1 MKTKSL
7 LITLGF
13 LAAVSGWTQ
22 PMHYK
27 NGSGLDF
34 QPPRNVEAVRI
45 YKLTEA
51 LALTDDQIKTFIPML
66 QVHEKGI
73 RTEQKALA
81 DLVDQGRNMLNQDKL
96 DQKNVNKFMD
106 QVLSQQDKIQK
117 MNREFF
123 KSLAKYLTP
132 RQQLQYL
139 GFEQHFRRQLRNFIR
154 DQRGPQT
161 RPGGPMMDGKG
172 MRRKADLREFP
183 GPEPG
188 LIFPK

>member
-7 LITLGF
+7 LTVLGF
-13 LAAVSGWTQ
+13 LATVSGWTQ
-22 PMHYK
+22 PLRYN
-27 NGSGLDF
+27 NGPGLDF

-45 YKLTEA
+45 YRLTEA

-73 RTEQKALA
+73 RAEQKALV
-81 DLVDQGRNMLNQDKL
+81 DLVEQGRNMLNQDKL
-96 DQKNVNKFMD
+96 DQKDVNKFMD
-106 QVLSQQDKIQK
+106 RVLSQQDKIQK

-123 KSLAKYLTP
+123 KSLDKSLTP

-139 GFEQHFRRQLRNFIR
+139 AFEQRFRRQLRNFIR

-161 RPGGPMMDGKG
+161 RPGGPMPDGKRV
-172 MRRKADLREFP
+172 RRKADLREFP
-183 GPEPG
+183 GPESG
-188 LIFPK
+188 LNFPK